1 MPTEKRSTIL
11 ISVISVLFSITV
23 LTTAIASDT
32 IQKPHTFSP
41 GTPAKASEVNEN
53 FDALYEKIN
62 VLSTEVRELK
72 ASTYDCI
79 TVNTLKEAYLFAQQ
93 YFLDY
98 PAGTIT
104 LDVLTNEGL
113 NLADGVDLKIENGT
127 IAESL
132 MSARHVNTGK
142 TYSIDQ
148 YGTISPD
155 DDFSS
160 LAASY
165 IALLAGQWEKNYN
178 SEANSAIKNAYTAAQ
193 AYFTDYPTSSIT
205 ILNLQESGYQ
215 ASRNV
220 TITIKAAKQEN
231 LLLTSSHTQGN
242 KLYIV
247 DQAGSIISENIGVG
261 DKNINDLL
269 SAYTASQAFFKVHP
283 DATVTYQ
290 NLVDNGYQASNGVT
304 LTIADGLK
312 SSLLIEATHHQ
323 SNNIY
328 KIDHAGVISVN

>member
-1 MPTEKRSTIL
+1 MPTKRPSAIF
-11 ISVISVLFSITV
+11 ISVISAMFSITV
-23 LTTAIASDT
+23 LNTAIASDT

-41 GTPAKASEVNEN
+41 GTLAKASEVNEN

-62 VLSTEVRELK
+62 GLSTEVRELK
-72 ASTYDCI
+72 ASIFNSI

-93 YFLDY
+93 YLLDY
-98 PAGTIT
+98 PAGEIT

-113 NLADGVDLKIENGT
+113 NLADGVDLKIENGA
-127 IAESL
+127 IGEIL

-148 YGTISPD
+148 YGAISPD

-165 IALLAGQWEKNYN
+165 IALLAGQWEENYN
-178 SEANSAIKNAYTAAQ
+178 SDAKSAIKNAYTAAQ
-193 AYFTDYPTSSIT
+193 AHFTDHTNTSIT
-205 ILNLQESGYQ
+205 LLNLQEAGYRP
-215 ASRNV
+215 SENV
-220 TITIKAAKQEN
+220 TVTIKSGKMEN

-247 DQAGSIISENIGVG
+247 DRTGRIISENIAVG

-269 SAYTASQAFFKVHP
+269 SAYKASQAFFTVHP
-283 DATVTYQ
+283 DASVTYQ
-290 NLVDNGYQASNGVT
+290 NLVENGYQASDGVT
-304 LTIADGLK
+304 LTITDGLK
-312 SSLLIEATHHQ
+312 SSLLIEATHNRS
-323 SNNIY
+323 SNTY
-328 KIDHAGVISVN
+328 KIDHAGAISVN